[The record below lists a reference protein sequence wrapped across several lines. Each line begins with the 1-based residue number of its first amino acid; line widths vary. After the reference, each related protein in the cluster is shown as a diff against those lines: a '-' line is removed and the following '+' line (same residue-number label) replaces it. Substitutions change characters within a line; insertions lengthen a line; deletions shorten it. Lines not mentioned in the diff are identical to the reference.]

1 MNIKIKINEVDKR
14 LTSPDHEK
22 SVMLLTGA
30 PTDLLD
36 PKNVT
41 LLTGDPK

>member
-1 MNIKIKINEVDKR
+1 MIKY
-14 LTSPDHEK
+14 LTSPDLHDHEK

-36 PKNVT
+36 PKNVM
-41 LLTGDPK
+41 LLTGDPN